1 MEKLDNKLLADYA
14 SNHIVMVY
22 PAMHKKFLH
31 FEDMKKIYSQVSN
44 ILSSNNVHQSFIIPK
59 EYDNDVNFFNNLNP
73 SIKITEYNCDDIWI
87 RDYYPKLYS
96 SNEGLNK
103 IDFDF
108 NGYGEK
114 YPFEN
119 DNNYKYTLNMYNSHF
134 NFKGYVIEGGN
145 LEFSSKG
152 IVITNKNSFIQ
163 NNHKHS
169 GDEVLNKLIF
179 LKKKISFNE
188 LFTLEIEPIKGDDT
202 NGHVDNLVRFIDDE
216 NLVYFA
222 STDKSYINYDVA
234 KELKNQLNFIK
245 KKSKIIKNIFPIFH
259 DDRDIFCDNDK
270 YYPYSKLNF
279 IITTNCVLFPSITSN
294 HLSIIDDFRDLPILK
309 KKYNINCEASLLEC
323 GGLHCLSMNI

>member
-1 MEKLDNKLLADYA
+1 MEKLDNKLLADYV
-14 SNHIVMVY
+14 SNHVVMVY
-22 PAMHKKFLH
+22 PSMHKKLPH
-31 FEDMKKIYSQVSN
+31 YEDMKNIYSQISN
-44 ILSSNNVHQSFIIPK
+44 ILSSNNIHQSYIVPEDYI
-59 EYDNDVNFFNNLNP
+59 DDTSFFKKLNP
-73 SIKITEYNCDDIWI
+73 NIKIIKYNSNDIWI

-96 SNEGLNK
+96 SNEGLKK
-103 IDFDF
+103 ISFDF

-114 YPFEN
+114 YLFEN
-119 DNNYKYTLNMYNSHF
+119 DNNYKYTLDKYNSHF

-152 IVITNKNSFIQ
+152 IVITNKNSFIE
-163 NNHKHS
+163 NNQKHPC
-169 GDEVLNKLIF
+169 DKIMDKLMF
-179 LKKKISFNE
+179 LKDEIPFNE
-188 LFTLEIEPIKGDDT
+188 LFTLEIEPIEGDDT
-202 NGHVDNLVRFIDDE
+202 NGHIDNLVRFIDDE

-222 STDKSYINYDVA
+222 STDKSYINYNVA

-245 KKSKIIKNIFPIFH
+245 KKSKIIKNIFPVFH

-279 IITTNCVLFPSITSN
+279 LITANCVLFPSITSN
-294 HLSIIDDFRDLPILK
+294 HLSILDDLRDLPIFR